1 MSDSSVTDAATTD
14 AGETAAARTE
24 AASAGSPASEA
35 VAPEVQAA
43 VDAALQQVSSRVDA
57 DRDVVFGDAVEAVA
71 LECEDLDVAVQLCV
85 QTMDFVPDTIR
96 RRVFEAENADVIA
109 ANAALTAERDAAEAK
124 AKQRTAKAAATR
136 AATLARE
143 AEVEK
148 AAIRSATCPD
158 CFQVRAASGV
168 CGCD

>member
-1 MSDSSVTDAATTD
+1 MDDTL
-14 AGETAAARTE
+14 TADT
-24 AASAGSPASEA
+24 
-35 VAPEVQAA
+35 QAA
-43 VDAALQQVSSRVDA
+43 VDTALARVHSKVDA
-57 DRDVVFGDAVEAVA
+57 DPEVVFGDVVEAVA
-71 LECEDLDVAVQLCV
+71 LECDDLDVAVQLCV

-109 ANAALTAERDAAEAK
+109 ANAAVVAERDAVEAK

-148 AAIRSATCPD
+148 AAIKSATCPD

>member
-1 MSDSSVTDAATTD
+1 MDDTL
-14 AGETAAARTE
+14 TADT
-24 AASAGSPASEA
+24 
-35 VAPEVQAA
+35 QAA
-43 VDAALQQVSSRVDA
+43 VDAALAQVNARVDA
-57 DRDVVFGDAVEAVA
+57 DPDLVFGDVVEAVA
-71 LECEDLDVAVQLCV
+71 LEQSDTDVAVQLCV

-96 RRVFEAENADVIA
+96 RRVFEEENADVIA
-109 ANAALTAERDAAEAK
+109 ANAAVVAERDAVEAK
-124 AKQRTAKAAATR
+124 AKQRNAKAAATR

-148 AAIRSATCPD
+148 AAIKSATCPD

>member
-1 MSDSSVTDAATTD
+1 MDDTL
-14 AGETAAARTE
+14 TAQTQTE
-24 AASAGSPASEA
+24 
-35 VAPEVQAA
+35 
-43 VDAALQQVSSRVDA
+43 VDAALLRVDERVAA
-57 DRDVVFGDAVEAVA
+57 DPDLVYGDVVEAVA
-71 LECEDLDVAVQLCV
+71 LECEDLDVAVQVCV
-85 QTMDFVPDTIR
+85 QAMDFVPDTIR
-96 RRVFEAENADVIA
+96 RRVFEAENAEVIA
-109 ANAALTAERDAAEAK
+109 ANATLTAERDAVELK

-158 CFQVRAASGV
+158 CFQVRSANGV

>member
-1 MSDSSVTDAATTD
+1 MEDTL
-14 AGETAAARTE
+14 TADT
-24 AASAGSPASEA
+24 
-35 VAPEVQAA
+35 QAA
-43 VDAALQQVSSRVDA
+43 VDAALAKVNAKVDA
-57 DRDVVFGDAVEAVA
+57 DPELVFGDVVEQVA
-71 LECEDLDVAVQLCV
+71 METEDLDVAVQLCV
-85 QTMDFVPDTIR
+85 QSMDFVPDTIR
-96 RRVFEAENADVIA
+96 RRVFETENADVIA
-109 ANAALTAERDAAEAK
+109 ANALVTAERDAVEAK

-148 AAIRSATCPD
+148 AAIKSATCPD

>member
-1 MSDSSVTDAATTD
+1 MEDTLTA
-14 AGETAAARTE
+14 ETQT
-24 AASAGSPASEA
+24 
-35 VAPEVQAA
+35 A
-43 VDAALQQVSSRVDA
+43 VDAALQQVHARVDA
-57 DRDVVFGDAVEAVA
+57 DPDLVFGDVVEEVA
-71 LECEDLDVAVQLCV
+71 LQCDDLDVAVQLCV
-85 QTMDFVPDTIR
+85 QTMDFVPDTVR

-109 ANAALTAERDAAEAK
+109 ANALLTAERDAVEAK